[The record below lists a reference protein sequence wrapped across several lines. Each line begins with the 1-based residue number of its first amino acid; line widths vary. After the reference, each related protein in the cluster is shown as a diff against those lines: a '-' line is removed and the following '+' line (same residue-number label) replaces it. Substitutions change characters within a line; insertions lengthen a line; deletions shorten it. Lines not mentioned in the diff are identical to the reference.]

1 MEIKTVM
8 LNHNGVCFHTGEKV
22 GRPHAVALLI
32 DGDNIKTAMPVGEDY
47 ARYVKSGSDASFED
61 WQVRDEKVRQERSK
75 KAKAR
80 LAKNK

>member
-32 DGDNIKTAMPVGEDY
+32 GGGNIKTAMPVGEDY
-47 ARYVKSGSDASFED
+47 ARYVKSGSKDDYETWFEADA
-61 WQVRDEKVRQERSK
+61 KVREARSK

-80 LAKNK
+80 LAKK